1 MEEDDEEG
9 AILRIASEEGAI
21 VEEAGTTRLQLNVA
35 GTIDFVEEA
44 ATLGTDMRQ
53 ERPLQ
58 LFSTCSESE
67 GTTERAILRQARSG
81 SKDGDEGAT
90 ERQEQRKER
99 ASCRN

>member
-21 VEEAGTTRLQLNVA
+21 VEEACEEGTTRLQLNAA

-44 ATLGTDMRQ
+44 ATHGTDTRQ

-58 LFSTCSESE
+58 
-67 GTTERAILRQARSG
+67 Q
-81 SKDGDEGAT
+81 
-90 ERQEQRKER
+90 
-99 ASCRN
+99 